1 MANTKSNW
9 ETDIALIKSDIKQ
22 IQKFFG
28 KVEDSMDVMVDLSKN
43 VAVQSEII
51 TFTKEKLE
59 EIEKTVD
66 ETRKTEDLRLHV
78 LSDRLEEYRRS
89 SRADH
94 EKLATHNAEKRA
106 SSNKEVLEKLEVME
120 KALHNRMNEVTKKVN
135 VLENWR
141 WYFMGMGLVLA
152 IVVAEVNW
160 PTLFG

>member
-9 ETDIALIKSDIKQ
+9 EDIALIKSDIKQ

-28 KVEDSMDVMVDLSKN
+28 KVEDSMNVMVDLSKN

-106 SSNKEVLEKLEVME
+106 LSNKEVLEKLEIME